1 MSRIERF
8 IVGCVVVAIL
18 AALCAIG
25 CICFGLSEGGYAL

>member
-1 MSRIERF
+1 MNRLGAF
-8 IVGCVVVAIL
+8 AQLAALVLLL